1 MIKEIMFRTGK
12 PLERLDLEVVP
23 RVEPEYRNVAAV
35 PSTPE
40 IRAPTNPPARTNV
53 GRSPNYRTSIEINF
67 GSMDGMSK
75 AEVVELVKTGSNLT
89 HDNVG
94 RIAMGERYTH
104 LEIVGKDARRVT
116 TDLCGHT
123 YRGKAV
129 EARLV

>member
-1 MIKEIMFRTGK
+1 M
-12 PLERLDLEVVP
+12 
-23 RVEPEYRNVAAV
+23 RNFAAV
-35 PSTPE
+35 PSTPQV
-40 IRAPTNPPARTNV
+40 RAPTSPPARTNV

-67 GSMDGMSK
+67 GSVDGLSK

-104 LEIVGKDARRVT
+104 LEIVGKDANRVT